1 MTLIDRKLY
10 LSLSLCDKNRYPT
23 GFVLHA
29 PYDDLCLF
37 CHCFFFS
44 AAPKG
49 PKLFMSPTRA
59 KVGDTVRI
67 TVQGFQVGSPGV
79 SAWGVKKKKE
89 LFSCE

>member
-1 MTLIDRKLY
+1 MLSTVTFV
-10 LSLSLCDKNRYPT
+10 SLS
-23 GFVLHA
+23 
-29 PYDDLCLF
+29 
-37 CHCFFFS
+37 FFFLFS

-79 SAWGVKKKKE
+79 SAWGVE
-89 LFSCE
+89 NEGQSQ